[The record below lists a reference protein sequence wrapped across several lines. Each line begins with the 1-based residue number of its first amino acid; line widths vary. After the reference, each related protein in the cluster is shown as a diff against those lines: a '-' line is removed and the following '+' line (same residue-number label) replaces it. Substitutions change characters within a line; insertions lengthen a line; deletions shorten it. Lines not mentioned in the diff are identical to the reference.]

1 MDTLLYVLL
10 AFGVGAYAVYVGYAY
25 FKTRK

>member
-10 AFGVGAYAVYVGYAY
+10 AFGVGAYAVYVWYAY